1 MKKIIIIISVFAM
14 MMVSTSID
22 SYAMQIFVKTLS
34 GKHVTL
40 EVEATD
46 RIEDVKAKIEDKE
59 GILPENQ
66 LLYFAGKLLE
76 DGNTLQDYSIQ
87 KDSTLHILC
96 KMDIEVI
103 QEDTY
108 YGQTVEPTVFYE
120 EENYIGDDVTIKIEY
135 SYKLQGQ
142 DDSCYVQGVPNYVGD
157 YTLLSVADE
166 YYQGTVISSCEVLT
180 DFSIL
185 PIDSSLLEYQ
195 ELMVSAGESIDLND
209 YFDYENIVFTIASG
223 QGEIDGSIF
232 YASDQIEEVVID
244 ASIIGIDDNQDG
256 VLEYTSSIFE
266 DLVTISVVVNEEGNH
281 SIILGNNQ
289 TVMKSDTI
297 SFTSDASFSSY
308 LHTLVDGQIVD
319 EQYLSLEQ
327 GSTIVTL
334 SNEYILNLS
343 LGEHTLAIVST
354 TGEASTTFMV
364 EELIASD
371 EVDVEGTVDT
381 GDHSS
386 LLIYMTLGTISVIYV
401 CFDIKRRQRV

>member
-40 EVEATD
+40 EVEPTD

-66 LLYFAGKLLE
+66 LLYFAGELLE
-76 DGNTLQDYSIQ
+76 DGKTLQDYGVQ
-87 KDSTLHILC
+87 KDYTLHLLSYL
-96 KMDIEVI
+96 DIDVEVDDI
-103 QEDTY
+103 I
-108 YGQTVEPTVFYE
+108 YGQEISPRISYDE
-120 EENYIGDDVTIKIEY
+120 ELHSSEYITIETY
-135 SYKLQGQ
+135 YKLQDQ

-195 ELMVSAGESIDLND
+195 ELVVSAGESIDLND

-334 SNEYILNLS
+334 SSEYILNLS